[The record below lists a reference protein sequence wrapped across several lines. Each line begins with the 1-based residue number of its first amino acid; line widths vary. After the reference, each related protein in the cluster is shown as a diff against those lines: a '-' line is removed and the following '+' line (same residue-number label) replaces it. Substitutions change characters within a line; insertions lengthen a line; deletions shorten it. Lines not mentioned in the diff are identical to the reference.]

1 MYASPA
7 PRTIAI
13 ASPTASSFHW
23 SLFRATCPCS
33 APCGPAAGT
42 HMNGSVVAT
51 SPWDV
56 TVTRSAAP

>member
-1 MYASPA
+1 M
-7 PRTIAI
+7 
-13 ASPTASSFHW
+13 ASSFHW

-33 APCGPAAGT
+33 APCSPAVGT
-42 HMNGSVVAT
+42 HTNGSIVAT